1 MDYFKIS
8 KFTEN
13 DFTSIIES
21 IGGRRF
27 SINDSKETQQNCD
40 YVFQDALIELKLVE
54 ENLIEKKTK
63 RDKLAELFTRNGN
76 SKTVILAPELLT
88 EKHQREYYQILETPI
103 KTALKKASK
112 QLQESS
118 KSTNMLKVALIINNG
133 LSFMMPEE
141 FEESAMKRALN
152 DTSGID
158 ILLIGGCYF
167 FSDKFDHY
175 VFFPLKEWYGNGIYR
190 TDVVDLIR
198 DGWTCFLNEFMKNQ
212 IIETNLDRNKEP
224 LKDISFEIGDILYVK
239 PPPKMGKSDFWQ
251 NGRRPREDSTNLDVC
266 PPVATVIPRF
276 DKENYQIAKK
286 LIHDNW
292 NLKENLHKY
301 QIWVEKR
308 IEEYSTL
315 FHPLIG
321 IEISCENQNICS
333 YQELREFSV
342 EVFDQQIRK
351 IIDSSREFTKEHQ
364 SLNYILLNCIE
375 IGIDKA
381 NDLAYINHI
390 SEYPNMEYDKT
401 IIDGERMKFEYA
413 LVLASAYCLK
423 VGADCVYY
431 VRNETYKWV

>member
-27 SINDSKETQQNCD
+27 SMDDSKETQQNCD

-54 ENLIEKKTK
+54 ENLIEKKAK
-63 RDKLAELFTRNGN
+63 RDKLAELFIRNSN

-88 EKHQREYYQILETPI
+88 EKQQREYYRILETPI

-118 KSTNMLKVALIINNG
+118 ESENVVKVALIINNG

-141 FEESAMKRALN
+141 FEKIAMERAKN

-167 FSDKFDHY
+167 FSDKFDHR
-175 VFFPLKEWYGNGIYR
+175 FLFPLKELYLNGIYR
-190 TDVVDLIR
+190 TDIIDSIR
-198 DGWTCFLNEFMKNQ
+198 KGWNCFINEFMKSQ
-212 IIETNLDRNKEP
+212 IIETNLDKNKEP
-224 LKDISFEIGDILYVK
+224 VKDISFEIGDILYVK
-239 PPPKMGKSDFWQ
+239 PPPKMGKSNFWR
-251 NGRRPREDSTNLDVC
+251 NGRPREDSTNLNVC
-266 PPVATVIPRF
+266 PPVSTVIPTF
-276 DKENYQIAKK
+276 DKENYEIAKK
-286 LIHDNW
+286 LIHDYW
-292 NLKENLHKY
+292 NLKENLQEY

-308 IEEYSTL
+308 IEEHSTL
-315 FHPLIG
+315 FHPFIG
-321 IEISCENQNICS
+321 IKISCKNLNACS
-333 YQELREFSV
+333 FRELSEFSV

-375 IGIDKA
+375 IGMDEA

-390 SEYPNMEYDKT
+390 SEYPILEYNKIIME
-401 IIDGERMKFEYA
+401 GERVKFEYA

>member
-21 IGGRRF
+21 IDGRRF
-27 SINDSKETQQNCD
+27 SMDDSKETQQNCD

-54 ENLIEKKTK
+54 ENLIEKKAK
-63 RDKLAELFTRNGN
+63 RDKLAELFIRNSN
-76 SKTVILAPELLT
+76 SKTVILASELLT
-88 EKHQREYYQILETPI
+88 EKQQREYYRILETPI

-118 KSTNMLKVALIINNG
+118 ESENVVKVALIINNG

-141 FEESAMKRALN
+141 FEKIAMERAKN

-167 FSDKFDHY
+167 FSDKFDSY
-175 VFFPLKEWYGNGIYR
+175 VIFPLKELYLNGVYR
-190 TDVVDLIR
+190 TDIVDAIR
-198 DGWTCFLNEFMKNQ
+198 DGWNVFLNQFMTRH
-212 IIETNLDRNKEP
+212 ITDTDLIRNKEP

-239 PPPKMGKSDFWQ
+239 PPPKMGKSDFWI
-251 NGRRPREDSTNLDVC
+251 NGRQREDSTNLNVC
-266 PPVATVIPRF
+266 PPVATVIPAF
-276 DKENYQIAKK
+276 DKDNYDIAKR
-286 LIHDNW
+286 LIEDNW
-292 NLKENLHKY
+292 HLKDDLSKY
-301 QIWVEKR
+301 QIWLKKEIK
-308 IEEYSTL
+308 ESSTL
-315 FHPLIG
+315 FRPLIE
-321 IEISCENQNICS
+321 IKISCNNLQARS
-333 YQELREFSV
+333 YQELCEFSV
-342 EVFDQQIRK
+342 DVFEQQLGK
-351 IIDSSREFTKEHQ
+351 IIDNSRKFTKEHQ